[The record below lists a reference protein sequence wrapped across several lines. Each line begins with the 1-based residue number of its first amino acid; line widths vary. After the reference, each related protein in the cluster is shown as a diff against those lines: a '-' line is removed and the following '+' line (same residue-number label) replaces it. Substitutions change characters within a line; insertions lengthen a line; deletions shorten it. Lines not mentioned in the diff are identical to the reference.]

1 MGLGRPLQVWAVS
14 DGRAGIE
21 NQTLGLAETL
31 ARLTPAEIVVKRIA
45 WRGWIGRLPWWAV
58 FAPLRRLT
66 QDSAIAPPWPDVW
79 IGCGRATLP
88 LSMRVRRWSKGRT
101 FVVQV
106 QDPKT
111 PLKPYDLVIPPRH
124 DGLEGANVLAV
135 TGSPHRVTP
144 EKIAAEYEPF
154 RAEVDRLPGPRA
166 AVLVGGKSRNFDL
179 SAKAAG
185 KMAASIRQAVEHAGG
200 SIMLTFSRRTPAP
213 AKAAMKATLEGVRGI
228 FWDGEGPNPYFA
240 FLAGAD
246 FILVTE
252 DSTNMAAEAAA
263 TGKPV
268 YVLAMEG
275 RPGKFASFHEDL
287 RARGA
292 ARPFEGTLEHWT
304 YEPLRETERAARE
317 ILSRLPRE
325 AR

>member
-1 MGLGRPLQVWAVS
+1 MGLGRPLTVWAVS

-21 NQTLGLAETL
+21 NQALGLAEAL

-45 WRGWIGRLPWWAV
+45 WKGWAGRLPWWAV
-58 FAPLRRLT
+58 LAPLRRLAPGG
-66 QDSAIAPPWPDVW
+66 AIAPPWPDVW
-79 IGCGRATLP
+79 IGCGRAALP

-106 QDPKT
+106 QDPRT

-124 DGLEGANVLAV
+124 DRLEGANVFPI

-154 RAEVDRLPGPRA
+154 RGEIDRLPGPRV
-166 AVLVGGKSRNFDL
+166 AVLVGGKSKTFDL
-179 SAKAAG
+179 SAKAAA
-185 KMAASIRQAVEHAGG
+185 KMAAGIRQAVERSGG
-200 SIMLTFSRRTPAP
+200 SLMLTFSRRTPPP
-213 AKAAMKATLEGVRGI
+213 AKAAMKAALEGTGGI

-240 FLAGAD
+240 LLAGAD

-252 DSTNMAAEAAA
+252 DSTNMAAEAAS

-275 RPGKFASFHEDL
+275 RPGKFASFHQEL
-287 RARGA
+287 RAHGA

-304 YEPLRETERAARE
+304 YEPLAETERAARE
-317 ILSRLPRE
+317 VLQRVSSRT
-325 AR
+325 A